1 MSHTIRLGVCV
12 LTILCVC
19 FTLGIISFA
28 CDECQY
34 MDHQRVILE
43 KTNSFIKGYATTWY
57 VSSNHTLV
65 HGAGTYAWANSTTDY
80 GIGGQRSTTA
90 TISGTGTVLGSHYE
104 SGNRSGCVCEM
115 VWN

>member
-1 MSHTIRLGVCV
+1 MHYSVRLAISLLV
-12 LTILCVC
+12 ILCIC

-34 MDHQRVILE
+34 MDHQRIILE
-43 KTNSFIKGYATTWY
+43 RTDSFIKGYATTWY

-80 GIGGQRSTTA
+80 NLGGQRSTTA
-90 TISGTGTVLGSHYE
+90 TISGPGTGLGSHYE
-104 SGNRSGCVCEM
+104 SGSRTGCNCEF